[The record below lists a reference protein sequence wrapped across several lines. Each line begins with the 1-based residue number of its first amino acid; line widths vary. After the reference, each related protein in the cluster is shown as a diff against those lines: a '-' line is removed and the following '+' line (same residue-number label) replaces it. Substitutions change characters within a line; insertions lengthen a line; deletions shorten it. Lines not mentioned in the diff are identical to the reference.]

1 MDVRA
6 ESGMAHFRV
15 MKGVVMITKR
25 FFLIC
30 GVVVLVGA
38 AFAASGPKTLKG
50 NFSTMAGLKGV
61 GISIE
66 KIDLK
71 AALSGLTEKKIRET
85 VEGVLRT
92 AGIPILSESHM
103 QKNPDS
109 PYIFV
114 TVNTYNDS
122 RAVLYA
128 FHVQVEF
135 RQNVR
140 LERNSEG
147 PFMAT
152 TWESGDIVGL
162 LGEDQISTATDAI
175 GKCATEFTIA
185 YLKGNEKR

>member
-1 MDVRA
+1 
-6 ESGMAHFRV
+6 
-15 MKGVVMITKR
+15 MITKK

-30 GVVVLVGA
+30 GAAVLVGA
-38 AFAASGPKTLKG
+38 AVTATGYQSLKE
-50 NFSTMAGLKGV
+50 NSATMTGVNGV

-71 AALSGLTEKKIRET
+71 AKLGGLTEKKIRET

-92 AGIPILSESHM
+92 AGVSILPESQM

-114 TVNTYNDS
+114 TVNTYNDE

-135 RQNVR
+135 RQKVR
-140 LERNSEG
+140 LDRNSSG
-147 PFMAT
+147 PFVAT
-152 TWESGDIVGL
+152 TWQSGDIVGL
-162 LGEDQISTATDAI
+162 VGEDKISTITDAI
-175 GKCATEFTIA
+175 GKCTTEFTIA
-185 YLKGNEKR
+185 YLKGNEKQ

>member
-1 MDVRA
+1 
-6 ESGMAHFRV
+6 
-15 MKGVVMITKR
+15 MITKKL
-25 FFLIC
+25 FLIC

-38 AFAASGPKTLKG
+38 AFAASGYKTLKG
-50 NFSTMAGLKGV
+50 NFSTMTGLNGV
-61 GISIE
+61 AISIE

-71 AALSGLTEKKIRET
+71 TAIDGLTEKKIRET
-85 VEGVLRT
+85 VEGALRT
-92 AGIPILSESHM
+92 AGIPILSESQM
-103 QKNPDS
+103 KKNPGS

-114 TVNTYNDS
+114 TVNTYNDE

-140 LERNSEG
+140 LDRNSGG

-162 LGEDQISTATDAI
+162 VGEDKISTVTDAI

-185 YLKGNEKR
+185 YLKGNEKQ